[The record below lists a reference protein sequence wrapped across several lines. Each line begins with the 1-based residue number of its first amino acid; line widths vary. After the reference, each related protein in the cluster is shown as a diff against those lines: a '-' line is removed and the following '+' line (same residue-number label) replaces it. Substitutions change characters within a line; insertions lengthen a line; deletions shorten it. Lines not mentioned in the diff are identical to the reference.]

1 MTEIN
6 QSNFEAIHEKKF
18 SKKGK
23 TFLELNKKK
32 KNILLIGPQT
42 ELSSAERSFMAPALG
57 IIRLAGY
64 MNENGHD
71 AEHFEPNLRMLT
83 GVGETLEECLKK
95 KNWDIIG
102 FSLLEETLVH
112 DIKNM
117 QLAES
122 ICPEAI
128 FMAGGIEAQFNYQTV
143 LDKTPCNIVIISEG
157 EKSLLKVANGVSL
170 HEIPGIVFKNNS
182 VPLDQQTFDLA
193 TSAIEWEKLPY
204 EKYWDYYLSRY
215 GNTITDEKIRE
226 IHTVR
231 IFGRNRCPIGCK
243 FCSSTNQITWGS
255 DKKVPVI
262 SASEDT
268 LIHNIKRI
276 VAAHPRVKTI
286 YLTDDDFCI
295 NKPAV
300 IKFCQKIIEAD
311 FKDLS
316 FMSFCRASDASEE
329 MFSWMK
335 KAGFRRLNIG
345 IESFSQ
351 EILHDMGKRCTPKQ
365 NHDCLKLAKKHNIN
379 VFFNLIITTP
389 NSTLEQ
395 VEESI
400 NQALEYAEDT
410 FFQFGVTLGIKP
422 LKGSA
427 YFEEYSDY
435 RTRIVPIENTR
446 HHIKYDDLI
455 YASDQRVK
463 LLQLKYWNE
472 LDEYITNER
481 NNKNILVAHSANI
494 SYLKLLFLIS
504 KIKELKKKNIKIAN
518 TQDDLNKG
526 DPFHERQTVDIDI
539 AEVDKKKGN
548 KKSRYGSWA

>member
-23 TFLELNKKK
+23 TFLKLNKKK

>member
-1 MTEIN
+1 MSEID
-6 QSNFEAIHEKKF
+6 QSSFEAIHEKKF
-18 SKKGK
+18 SRKGK
-23 TFLELNKKK
+23 TFLELNKDK

-57 IIRLAGY
+57 VIRLAGY
-64 MNENGHD
+64 MNHNGHH

-83 GVGETLEECLKK
+83 GEGETLEECLQRKK
-95 KNWDIIG
+95 WDIIG
-102 FSLLEETLVH
+102 FSILEETFIH

-117 QLAES
+117 HLADS

-157 EKSLLKVANGVSL
+157 EKSLLNVANGVPL
-170 HEIPGIVFKNNS
+170 NKIPGIVFKNNS
-182 VPLDQQTFDLA
+182 LPLDQQTFDLA

-204 EKYWDYYLSRY
+204 EKYWDYYVKRY
-215 GNTITDEKIRE
+215 GNTITEEKIRE

-231 IFGRNRCPIGCK
+231 VFGRNRCPIGCK

-255 DKKVPVI
+255 DQKVPVI

-276 VAAHPRVKTI
+276 VASHPRVKTI

-295 NKPAV
+295 NKAAV

-316 FMSFCRASDASEE
+316 FMSFCRASDASDE

-335 KAGFRRLNIG
+335 KAGFRRLNVG

-365 NHDCLKLAKKHNIN
+365 NHDCLKLAKKHGIP

-400 NQALEYAEDT
+400 KETFEYAGDS
-410 FFQFGVTLGIKP
+410 FFHFGVTLGIKP

-463 LLQLKYWNE
+463 FLQLKYWNE
-472 LDEYITNER
+472 LDDYITDER
-481 NNKNILVAHSANI
+481 NKKNIVHAHSANI
-494 SYLKLLFLIS
+494 SYLKLLFLMD
-504 KIKELKKKNIKIAN
+504 KIKELKQKSIKSVEIS
-518 TQDDLNKG
+518 DDLKKA

-548 KKSRYGSWA
+548 KKSRYGSWS